1 VITPDRGRENQIG
14 EGETMGAWSH
24 VRAILL
30 LPGMV
35 LVAIPAVILGV
46 TGSDTLGIWRSVPT
60 SKAILLALGGVCVGL
75 GLVLIVATARL
86 FGTVGRGTLA
96 PWDPPQRF
104 VVRGVYRH
112 ARNPMMTGALLT
124 LLGEAL
130 LSACLPLLCWFAVA
144 GIIYAVYIPL
154 SEEPGLVGR
163 FGEEYLAYKRNVPR
177 WIPRLRP
184 WQGDDLPE
192 GATRP

>member
-1 VITPDRGRENQIG
+1 
-14 EGETMGAWSH
+14 MGAWNH

-46 TGSDTLGIWRSVPT
+46 AGPDTLGIWRSVPT
-60 SKAILLALGGVCVGL
+60 SKAILPALGGVCVGL

-86 FGTVGRGTLA
+86 FGTVGQGTLA
-96 PWDPPQRF
+96 PWDPPQRL

-130 LSACLPLLCWFAVA
+130 FSA
-144 GIIYAVYIPL
+144 
-154 SEEPGLVGR
+154 
-163 FGEEYLAYKRNVPR
+163 
-177 WIPRLRP
+177 
-184 WQGDDLPE
+184 
-192 GATRP
+192 